1 MSPITSPRSGE
12 PKKVFISRCMSDPI
26 MNKEFPDIKQRSA
39 VCYSRYR
46 KKELMK
52 LSSNYNENI
61 QNDKKR

>member
-1 MSPITSPRSGE
+1 MR
-12 PKKVFISRCMSDPI
+12 FIKRLMEI
-26 MNKEFPDIKQRSA
+26 KERSA

-61 QNDKKR
+61 QNNKKR